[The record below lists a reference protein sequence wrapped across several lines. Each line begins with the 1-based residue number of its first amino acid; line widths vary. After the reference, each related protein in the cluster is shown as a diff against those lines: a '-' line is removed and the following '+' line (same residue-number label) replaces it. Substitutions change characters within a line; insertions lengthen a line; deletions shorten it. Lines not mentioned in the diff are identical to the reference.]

1 MCFKGPSQEISIF
14 RKSNNSENPSFET
27 SQTSHLYHWLIF
39 LPTVHPSFDT
49 EQSNENEHVTGG
61 FLKLLLGSWGA
72 SCS

>member
-1 MCFKGPSQEISIF
+1 MGLSQEINNF
-14 RKSNNSENPSFET
+14 RKSET
-27 SQTSHLYHWLIF
+27 SQTSLLYHWFIF
-39 LPTVHPSFDT
+39 LPTVHPSFDS